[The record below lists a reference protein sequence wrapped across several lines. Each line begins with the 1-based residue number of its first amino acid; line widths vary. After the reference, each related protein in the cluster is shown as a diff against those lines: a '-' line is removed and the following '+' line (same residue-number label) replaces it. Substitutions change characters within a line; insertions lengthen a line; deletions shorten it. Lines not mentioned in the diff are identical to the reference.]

1 MMGRRMLLAI
11 VVAAAIGCTSFRQR
25 MNSGVSSYLAVAS
38 DPDDPRFLATVSAV
52 LSDIERHTYKY
63 DDEARK
69 WTFQAIGRL
78 RPDDRALRIRVRV
91 IAGIPMTSVRSSKQL
106 YDYVAILNAL
116 GLLSDVR
123 DASAVDLNVMRLSD
137 PLLGPSAA
145 HNLNSL
151 QAWNVTTD
159 VEAGLRAVLRTPHD
173 RSDAASYLIF
183 LNSSPRTS
191 RAICSNVAQALDEF
205 ESCSLVECN
214 NGREAAIDLNA
225 RLPCSERK

>member
-1 MMGRRMLLAI
+1 MGRRILLAF

-38 DPDDPRFLATVSAV
+38 NPDDPRFLATVSAV
-52 LSDIERHTYKY
+52 LSDIEHHTYNY

-69 WTFQAIGRL
+69 WTFQAIERL
-78 RPDDRALRIRVRV
+78 RPDDLALRIRIRA
-91 IAGIPMTSVRSSKQL
+91 IAGIAMPSSRSPRQL
-106 YDYVAILNAL
+106 YDFVAILNAL

-123 DASAVDLNVMRLSD
+123 DASAVDLNVMRLSE

-151 QAWNVTTD
+151 QAWNVTAD
-159 VEAGLRAVLRTPHD
+159 VEAGLKAVLSAHHD
-173 RSDAASYLIF
+173 PSDAASYLIF
-183 LNSSPRTS
+183 LNSSPQTS

-205 ESCSLVECN
+205 KSCSLVECN